1 MEKTKAAL
9 RVVLADTFVMY
20 FRTHS
25 YHWNVEGPNF
35 GEMHD
40 FFSEIYEDLHSTVDI
55 WAEQLRALDEY
66 APISLAELYN
76 NKTIQ
81 EDTAKPVKV
90 GDMLM
95 STLASNNTM
104 IANLDK
110 LFEVSSEENL
120 QNVADIAASRLDVHR
135 KNGWMIN
142 SYLKG

>member
-9 RVVLADTFVMY
+9 KVVLADTFVMY
-20 FRTHS
+20 FKAHS

-35 GEMHD
+35 GEMHE
-40 FFSEIYEDLHSTVDI
+40 FFSGIYEDLYGTVDI
-55 WAEQLRALDEY
+55 WAEQLRALGEY

-76 NKTIQ
+76 NRTMQ
-81 EDTAKPVKV
+81 EDTVKPAKV
-90 GDMLM
+90 GDML
-95 STLASNNTM
+95 SSVLLSNNTM
-104 IANLDK
+104 ILNLDK